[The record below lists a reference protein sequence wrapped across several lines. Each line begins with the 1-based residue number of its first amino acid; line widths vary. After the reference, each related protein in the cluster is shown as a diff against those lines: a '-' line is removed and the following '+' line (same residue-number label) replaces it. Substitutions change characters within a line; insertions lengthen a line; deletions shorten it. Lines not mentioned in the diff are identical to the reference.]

1 MTGTGLGTALRRRAG
16 RIRVLSRVESGQ
28 ALVETVMV
36 TGMLVV
42 IAIFLTKLIRPVLL
56 DAFEK
61 ISKAL
66 ATVGP

>member
-1 MTGTGLGTALRRRAG
+1 M
-16 RIRVLSRVESGQ
+16 ESGQ

-36 TGMLVV
+36 TGMLVS
-42 IAIFLTKLIRPVLL
+42 IAIILTKLIRPVLL